1 MTPPSRLISRDFLLT
16 CASSFLFYGSFYFLL
31 STLPL
36 YVEDVGGNKSDIGLV
51 MGAFTITAMLLRP
64 LVGRVSDQRGRRPLM
79 LLGALVFIASSAAYN
94 TVHSVPALIG
104 LRLLHGVG
112 MASYNTAAVA
122 LVADIAPD
130 TRRGEAMGFFGTFA
144 NLAMASLPAVG
155 IAIKDMSSFHV
166 LFWVSAATGVSALL
180 MTLPIAE
187 PARHMPAA
195 EQPPS
200 SRGPLLELSVAG
212 PAVAMF
218 CACLAYGTVVTFV
231 APHAEERRLGN
242 PGLFFTAMA
251 VALVAVRWGSGR
263 LSDTLGR
270 WTVILPGMLALGA
283 ALVLLAQSYSQP
295 SFLAAGV
302 VYGLG
307 FGAAQ
312 PALLALAVDLSPPE
326 RRGAAMGTFF
336 MAFELGIGL
345 GAVLMGL
352 VAQAT
357 SYRDMYLI
365 AAVAPAA
372 AAAALYVNGRVK
384 AAREAAGAGA
394 QRAADGR

>member
-1 MTPPSRLISRDFLLT
+1 MTPPSRLISRDFLLA

-36 YVEDVGGNKSDIGLV
+36 YVKGIGGSKSDIGLV
-51 MGAFTITAMLLRP
+51 MGAFTVTAMLLRP
-64 LVGRVSDQRGRRPLM
+64 LIGRLSDLRGRRPLM
-79 LLGALVFIASSAAYN
+79 LLGALIFIASSATYN
-94 TVHSVPALIG
+94 AVHSVPALIG

-122 LVADIAPD
+122 LVADIAPER
-130 TRRGEAMGFFGTFA
+130 RRGEAMGFFGTFA
-144 NLAMASLPAVG
+144 NVAMASLPAVG
-155 IAIKDMSSFHV
+155 IVIKDMSSFHV

-187 PARHMPAA
+187 PARQMPVA
-195 EQPPS
+195 EKTPDS
-200 SRGPLLELSVAG
+200 HGPLLELSVAG
-212 PAVAMF
+212 PAAAVF
-218 CACLAYGTVVTFV
+218 CACLAYGTVLTFV
-231 APHAEERRLGN
+231 VPHAEERGLGN
-242 PGLFFTAMA
+242 PGLFFTTMA

-270 WTVILPGMLALGA
+270 WAVILPGMLATGA

-345 GAVLMGL
+345 GAVLMGFI
-352 VAQAT
+352 AQAT
-357 SYRDMYLI
+357 SYQDMYLI
-365 AAVAPAA
+365 AAAAPAA
-372 AAAALYVNGRVK
+372 AAAALYLNGRAK
-384 AAREAAGAGA
+384 AVREAAGAGA
-394 QRAADGR
+394 QRPAGGR